1 MQLFCSF
8 ISDPKKSKEKKE
20 NKEKSEK
27 KKEEKIIPKLKNE
40 INNNNKYVSA
50 FLFSTFKLIEK
61 VRNIFLLLIFLYYS

>member
-1 MQLFCSF
+1 LQLFCSF
-8 ISDPKKSKEKKE
+8 ISDPKKNKEKKE
-20 NKEKSEK
+20 NKEKNEK

-61 VRNIFLLLIFLYYS
+61 VRNFFLF

>member
-1 MQLFCSF
+1 LQLFCSF
-8 ISDPKKSKEKKE
+8 ISDPKKNKEKKE
-20 NKEKSEK
+20 NKEKNEK

-61 VRNIFLLLIFLYYS
+61 VRNFFYFDIFIL